1 MGVGGTKEKEI
12 SLQASDEME
21 GEVGRQD
28 TTMELEEAGT
38 IRGTSMIRMELEEAG
53 TIRGTSMTQTELEEA
68 GTIGGTRTAKME
80 LEEASDHVIR
90 TPPGDISLEEEA
102 LTELLGPPVP
112 AGRLQTSN
120 PFRRTS
126 TALAQLAGQSP
137 LLRWRNTGR
146 RRTSKS

>member
-28 TTMELEEAGT
+28 T
-38 IRGTSMIRMELEEAG
+38 SMELEEAG
-53 TIRGTSMTQTELEEA
+53 TIRGTSMTKTELEEA
-68 GTIGGTRTAKME
+68 GTIGGTRTAKMD

-112 AGRLQTSN
+112 AGRLLTSN

-126 TALAQLAGQSP
+126 TALAQLAGQSL